1 MKIIAFNGSP
11 RVNGNTKILID
22 EVLKPLKAGGAET
35 KTVQLGGSGIKPCTA
50 CGGCSKS
57 KNRKCTIDDVL
68 NTFIEDIW
76 AADALIV
83 ASPTYFANATPEV
96 LSFVERVG
104 YVGRANGGLLNRKI
118 GASIAVM
125 RRAGAMTVLDSI
137 NKLFFISDM
146 YSVGSSYWNIAF
158 GREKGEVVDDAE
170 GMETIKNLGENILHL
185 LRQLKK

>member
-1 MKIIAFNGSP
+1 MKIIALNGSP
-11 RVNGNTKILID
+11 RKKGNTKILID
-22 EVLKPLKAGGAET
+22 TVLKPLTNAGAQT
-35 KTVQLGGSGIKPCTA
+35 KIIQLGGSGIKPCAA
-50 CGGCSKS
+50 CGVCGKR
-57 KNRKCTIDDVL
+57 KNRKCVIEDVL

-76 AADALIV
+76 AADAIII

-96 LSFVERVG
+96 RSLVDRVG
-104 YVGRANGGLLNRKI
+104 YIGRANGGLLRKKI

-125 RRAGAMTVLDSI
+125 RRAGAMSVLDSI

-158 GREKGEVVDDAE
+158 GQEEGEVVNDDE
-170 GMETIKNLGENILHL
+170 GIKTIINLGENILYL